1 MNNKQKVRQPAKKK
15 WAVGAAIVA
24 AISLTAMGTSA
35 LASPDHGIFKL
46 FAGGNTGI
54 TDGAVTAVNQSAVQA
69 GIVATVEQSMIG
81 GNSALIVVSF
91 AKEDGTLFP
100 KNAVIPA
107 LELHGDKE
115 VSFMVEQRVT
125 ADGKKLIAMF
135 DVETP
140 ASLNGKKLTVKAD
153 AIEDADTGA
162 VLAKGPFK
170 NTFRAEESSSSYNI
184 AIDHTLSHQ
193 QEQLS
198 IQAGNISAIG
208 VALEGKR
215 ITGPTD
221 QLPEYSPKVSV
232 TTKDGQKTELYLGS
246 TSTTDRGFEW
256 HYNLDKEGQRVFLD
270 AAAVT
275 SLSVDGHN
283 IEVTK

>member
-1 MNNKQKVRQPAKKK
+1 MNNNQKVRQPAKKK
-15 WAVGAAIVA
+15 WALGAAIVA
-24 AISLTAMGTSA
+24 TISLTAMGTSA
-35 LASPDHGIFKL
+35 LASPDHGFFKL
-46 FAGGNTGI
+46 FTGGNAGI
-54 TDGAVTAVNQSAVQA
+54 TEGAVTAIHQSTVQA
-69 GIVATVEQSMIG
+69 GIVATVEQSIIG

-100 KNAVIPA
+100 KKAVIPA
-107 LELHGDKE
+107 LELHGDKD
-115 VSFMVEQRVT
+115 VNYMVEQRVT
-125 ADGKKLIAMF
+125 ADGKKIIAMF

-153 AIEDADTGA
+153 AIEDNDTRA
-162 VLAKGPFK
+162 ILVKGPFK
-170 NTFRAEESSSSYNI
+170 NSFTAEESNSSYNI

-215 ITGPTD
+215 VTGPTD
-221 QLPEYSPKVSV
+221 QLPEYSPQVSV
-232 TTKDGQKTELYLGS
+232 TTKDGQKTVLYLGS

-256 HYNLDKEGQRVFLD
+256 HYNLDKDGQRVFLD
-270 AAAVT
+270 AAEVT
-275 SLSVDGHN
+275 SLSVDGH
-283 IEVTK
+283 IIPVTK